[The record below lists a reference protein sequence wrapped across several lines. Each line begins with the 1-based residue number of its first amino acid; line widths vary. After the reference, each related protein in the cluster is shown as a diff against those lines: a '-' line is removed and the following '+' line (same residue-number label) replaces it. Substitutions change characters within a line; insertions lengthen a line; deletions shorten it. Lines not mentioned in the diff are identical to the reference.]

1 MKNFLLTFSIF
12 LLAITLSAQVI
23 NEIDYDQP
31 STDNAEFMEFAMP
44 LTALLS
50 DFRVTLYRANGTAYR
65 SAFTLDNA
73 DVTCTAGIGLQYCVW
88 DPTGN
93 NNIQNGPNV
102 GVSFY
107 QISTSTL
114 IEVLSYEGTFTATEG
129 DANGMTSTDIGVADN
144 STLDMSVQRNEGL
157 STWFGPSAISSGAA
171 NNNPLPITLTS
182 FEAKPTENKSVS
194 LTWQTAS
201 EENND
206 HFSIEHSTDGTS
218 FREIAT
224 QAGNGTTEIV
234 QNYSYLHQEVA
245 NGLHYYRLK
254 QVDFDGKFEY
264 TNIVTAK
271 ISHTNDEV
279 ILTPNPTSNVIL
291 IQTKT
296 PYQRNADFQ
305 ILNMQG
311 QVVLSS
317 VLQAGAIEL
326 ELNISDF
333 PVGIYYLQLFV
344 DNDVMMKKIIK
355 Q

>member
-1 MKNFLLTFSIF
+1 MTKNY
-12 LLAITLSAQVI
+12 LAF
-23 NEIDYDQP
+23 NEI
-31 STDNAEFMEFAMP
+31 
-44 LTALLS
+44 
-50 DFRVTLYRANGTAYR
+50 
-65 SAFTLDNA
+65 
-73 DVTCTAGIGLQYCVW
+73 
-88 DPTGN
+88 
-93 NNIQNGPNV
+93 NICNIYKQNSIN
-102 GVSFY
+102 
-107 QISTSTL
+107 
-114 IEVLSYEGTFTATEG
+114 
-129 DANGMTSTDIGVADN
+129 
-144 STLDMSVQRNEGL
+144 
-157 STWFGPSAISSGAA
+157 
-171 NNNPLPITLTS
+171 
-182 FEAKPTENKSVS
+182 

-201 EENND
+201 EQNND
-206 HFSIEHSTDGTS
+206 YFSIEHSTDGTS
-218 FREIAT
+218 FQEIAT
-224 QAGNGTTEIV
+224 QAGNGTTELV
-234 QNYSYLHQEVA
+234 QNYSFLHREVA

-296 PYQRNADFQ
+296 PYQRSADFQ

-317 VLQAGAIEL
+317 VLQAGATEL